1 MNSNRDEVGKPNS
14 TADRRKRQFGWKP
27 PGTRTA
33 FSQGFIR
40 VFLLVW
46 AE

>member
-1 MNSNRDEVGKPNS
+1 MNSNRAEVGKPNS
-14 TADRRKRQFGWKP
+14 TAARRKRQFGWKP